1 MHSEVS
7 AVPTPSVND
16 QAVAGQAPARP
27 APPRRRLR
35 GAIGAGFTDSL
46 LTPLAALLLLGM
58 AAALALIVIDAAA
71 HSSPLVPPQPHIAH
85 YLKSIG
91 GHKLDF
97 ETYCELLAILGCCYV
112 GVVALARHVSRR
124 WLIVAVVGLHLI
136 VFVGPI
142 LLSQDVFSYVA
153 YGRLGVLHGI
163 NPFSHGP
170 AAAPHD
176 AIYRY
181 VGEQWRH
188 VASAYGPLFTL
199 LSYPLAPLGVIGAV
213 WAMKVIA
220 LASSRGVVALV
231 WASATRLGRDP
242 LRPTLIV
249 GLNPLLVLYGV
260 GGAHNDL
267 LMVALLMLG
276 VWLTLGN
283 RDALG
288 AGAVVAGAAVK
299 ATGAAALPFIVLG
312 RRRPA
317 AIAGAV
323 GAVAVIAVISLAV
336 FGTHALDFLGVLKR
350 ETSFVG
356 TDSFPNEVA
365 HLFGLPGVYPSDRS
379 LLHVGLVLVLAY
391 LAWRVWRGYDWISG
405 TTIALVA
412 VSVLST
418 WLLAWYTL
426 WALPLGVLARDR
438 RALLLMLSVQALFFV
453 HQLVPL
459 FSPV

>member
-1 MHSEVS
+1 MHSETS
-7 AVPTPSVND
+7 AVRAPCVTN
-16 QAVAGQAPARP
+16 QAVAGEASPRAAAARW
-27 APPRRRLR
+27 RLP
-35 GAIGAGFTDSL
+35 GAIGAGLGDSL

-58 AAALALIVIDAAA
+58 AATLALIMIDAAA

-85 YLKSIG
+85 YLKPIG

-97 ETYCELLAILGCCYV
+97 ETYCELLAILGGCYV
-112 GVVALARHVSRR
+112 GIVALARQVSRR
-124 WLIVAVVGLHLI
+124 WLIVAIVGLHLI

-142 LLSQDVFSYVA
+142 VLSQDVFSYVA
-153 YGRLGVLHGI
+153 YGRLAVLHGI

-176 AIYRY
+176 EVYRY
-181 VGEQWRH
+181 VGQQWRH
-188 VASAYGPLFTL
+188 TPSAYGPVFTL
-199 LSYPLAPLGVIGAV
+199 LSYPLAALGLIGAV

-220 LASSRGVVALV
+220 LASSLGLVALV
-231 WASATRLGRDP
+231 WGCAERLGRDP

-276 VWLTLGN
+276 VWLALGG

-288 AGAVVAGAAVK
+288 AGAIIAGAAVK
-299 ATGAAALPFIVLG
+299 ATAAVALPFLVLG
-312 RRRPA
+312 RRRPM
-317 AIAGAV
+317 AIAGAA
-323 GAVAVIAVISLAV
+323 GAVAVIGVVSLAV
-336 FGTHALDFLGVLKR
+336 YGTQSLDLLGVLKR
-350 ETSFVG
+350 EASFVG

-365 HLFGLPGVYPSDRS
+365 HLFGLPGVYPSDRA
-379 LLHVGLVLVLAY
+379 LLHVGLVLMLAY

-412 VSVLST
+412 ISVLST

-438 RALLLMLSVQALFFV
+438 RALVLMLSVQALFFV

>member
-1 MHSEVS
+1 MHSEANAVPATSVSDTPVS
-7 AVPTPSVND
+7 AEATP
-16 QAVAGQAPARP
+16 QPAAP
-27 APPRRRLR
+27 RLS
-35 GAIGAGFTDSL
+35 AAWLSAQSL
-46 LTPLAALLLLGM
+46 LTPLAVLLLLGM
-58 AAALALIVIDAAA
+58 AAALALIVVDAAA
-71 HSSPLVPPQPHIAH
+71 HSSPLVPPQQHIAH
-85 YLKSIG
+85 YLKPIG

-97 ETYCELLAILGCCYV
+97 ETFCVLLTILGGCYV
-112 GVVALARHVSRR
+112 GAVALAGHVSRR
-124 WLIVAVVGLHLI
+124 TLIAAILVLHAI
-136 VFVGPI
+136 VLAGPV

-153 YGRLGVLHGI
+153 YGRMGVLHGV

-170 AAAPHD
+170 AAVPHD

-181 VGEQWRH
+181 VGLQWRH

-213 WAMKVIA
+213 WAMKVIGV
-220 LASSRGVVALV
+220 ASSLAIIALV
-231 WASATRLGRDP
+231 WACAKRLGRDP
-242 LRPTLIV
+242 LKPTLIV

-267 LMVALLMLG
+267 LMAALLMLG
-276 VWLTLGN
+276 VWFAIAG
-283 RDALG
+283 RDAAG
-288 AGAVVAGAAVK
+288 AAAVVAGAAVK
-299 ATGAAALPFIVLG
+299 ATGAIALPFMVLG
-312 RRRPA
+312 RRRPT
-317 AIAGAV
+317 AIGGAV
-323 GAVAVIAVISLAV
+323 TALALIAAVSLAV
-336 FGTHALDFLGVLKR
+336 FGTHALDFLSVLKR
-350 ETSFVG
+350 EASFVG

-405 TTIALVA
+405 ATIGLVA
-412 VSVLST
+412 ISILST

-426 WALPLGVLARDR
+426 WALPLGALARDR
-438 RALLLMLSVQALFFV
+438 RALLLMLAVQALFFV

>member
-1 MHSEVS
+1 MHSEAN
-7 AVPTPSVND
+7 AVPATSVSD
-16 QAVAGQAPARP
+16 QPVADAATARP
-27 APPRRRLR
+27 PVGRWRAP
-35 GAIGAGFTDSL
+35 GAIGAGVTSTL

-58 AAALALIVIDAAA
+58 AAALALIVIDGAA

-85 YLKSIG
+85 YLKAIG

-97 ETYCELLAILGCCYV
+97 ETFCELLAILGGCYV
-112 GVVALARHVSRR
+112 GVIVLARQVSQR
-124 WLIVAVVGLHLI
+124 WLIVAVVGLNLI

-181 VGEQWRH
+181 VGLQWRH

-220 LASSRGVVALV
+220 VASSLAIVALV
-231 WASATRLGRDP
+231 WGCAKRLGRDP

-249 GLNPLLVLYGV
+249 GLNPILVLYGV

-276 VWLTLGN
+276 VWATLGA

-288 AGAVVAGAAVK
+288 AAAVVAGAAVK
-299 ATGAAALPFIVLG
+299 LTGAAALPFILLG
-312 RRRPA
+312 RRRVSTVL
-317 AIAGAV
+317 GAV
-323 GAVAVIAVISLAV
+323 GAIAVISVISLAV

-350 ETSFVG
+350 EASFVG

-438 RALLLMLSVQALFFV
+438 RALLLMLLVQALFFV

>member
-1 MHSEVS
+1 MHSEAN
-7 AVPTPSVND
+7 AVPATPAALPRTPSRGGD
-16 QAVAGQAPARP
+16 AAAAVLAGTAGALRP
-27 APPRRRLR
+27 RLT
-35 GAIGAGFTDSL
+35 ALAG
-46 LTPLAALLLLGM
+46 LLLLAM
-58 AAALALIVIDAAA
+58 AVPLALIVIDAAA
-71 HSSPLVPPQPHIAH
+71 HSSPLVPPQPHVAH
-85 YLKSIG
+85 YLKAIG

-97 ETYCELLAILGCCYV
+97 ETFCVLLAVIGVSYV
-112 GVVALARHVSRR
+112 AVVALARHVPRR
-124 WLIVAVVGLHLI
+124 MLIAGVLGLHLI

-176 AIYRY
+176 AMYRY

-199 LSYPLAPLGVIGAV
+199 LSYPLAPLGLIGAV
-213 WAMKVIA
+213 WAMKAIA
-220 LASSRGVVALV
+220 LASSLAIVSLV
-231 WASATRLGRDP
+231 WLSARRLGHDP

-249 GLNPLLVLYGV
+249 GLNPLLVLYGL

-267 LMVALLMLG
+267 LMVALLMVG
-276 VWLTLGN
+276 VWLALGGH
-283 RDALG
+283 DGAG
-288 AGAVVAGAAVK
+288 AGAVLAGAAVK
-299 ATGAAALPFIVLG
+299 ATGAVVLPFMVLA
-312 RRRPA
+312 RRRLAASLAGAVLAFA
-317 AIAGAV
+317 AIAIV
-323 GAVAVIAVISLAV
+323 SVAV

-350 ETSFVG
+350 EASFVG
-356 TDSFPNEVA
+356 ADSFPNEVA

-379 LLHVGLVLVLAY
+379 LLHVALALVLVYLAY
-391 LAWRVWRGYDWISG
+391 RVWRGYDWLSG
-405 TTIALVA
+405 SAIALVA
-412 VSVLST
+412 ISVLST

-426 WALPLGVLARDR
+426 WALPLGALARDR
-438 RALLLMLSVQALFFV
+438 RVLAIVLGVQALFFV

>member
-1 MHSEVS
+1 MHSEAN
-7 AVPTPSVND
+7 AVPATSVTD
-16 QAVAGQAPARP
+16 PPVGGEATRARRAPRLSAAG
-27 APPRRRLR
+27 LSLE
-35 GAIGAGFTDSL
+35 TL
-46 LTPLAALLLLGM
+46 LTPLAGLVLLGM
-58 AAALALIVIDAAA
+58 AAALALIVIDGAA

-85 YLKSIG
+85 YLKPLG

-97 ETYCELLAILGCCYV
+97 ETFSVLLTILGGCYVAAILLAG
-112 GVVALARHVSRR
+112 HVSRR
-124 WLIVAVVGLHLI
+124 TLIAAVVVLHAI
-136 VFVGPI
+136 VLAGPV

-153 YGRLGVLHGI
+153 YGRMGVLHGI

-181 VGEQWRH
+181 VGLQWRH

-213 WAMKVIA
+213 WAMKVIGV
-220 LASSRGVVALV
+220 ASSLGIIALV
-231 WASATRLGRDP
+231 WLSAKRLGRDP
-242 LRPTLIV
+242 LKPTLIV
-249 GLNPLLVLYGV
+249 GLNPILVLYGV

-267 LMVALLMLG
+267 LMTALLMLG
-276 VWLTLGN
+276 VFYAIGGL
-283 RDALG
+283 DA
-288 AGAVVAGAAVK
+288 AGAASIVAGAAVK
-299 ATGAAALPFIVLG
+299 ATGALALPFMVLG
-312 RRRPA
+312 RRRLS
-317 AIAGAV
+317 AIAGA
-323 GAVAVIAVISLAV
+323 AVAIAAIGVVSLAV
-336 FGTHALDFLGVLKR
+336 FGTHALDFLSVLKR
-350 ETSFVG
+350 EASFVG

-379 LLHVGLVLVLAY
+379 LLHVGLALVLVY

-405 TTIALVA
+405 TTIGLVA

-438 RALLLMLSVQALFFV
+438 RALWLMLAVQALFFV

>member
-1 MHSEVS
+1 MHSEANAVPAPAVS
-7 AVPTPSVND
+7 GAPAPTDVGRSQRGGRPAARAGDDARSPARIVAALLMLGMAVPTV
-16 QAVAGQAPARP
+16 
-27 APPRRRLR
+27 
-35 GAIGAGFTDSL
+35 
-46 LTPLAALLLLGM
+46 
-58 AAALALIVIDAAA
+58 LIVLGAAA

-85 YLKSIG
+85 YLKAIG
-91 GHKLDF
+91 AHKLDF
-97 ETYCELLAILGCCYV
+97 ETFCELLAIV
-112 GVVALARHVSRR
+112 GVCYAGLVALAGHVSRR
-124 WLIVAVVGLHLI
+124 MLIAAVVGLHLI

-181 VGEQWRH
+181 IGLQWRH

-199 LSYPLAPLGVIGAV
+199 LSYPLAPLGLIGAV
-213 WAMKVIA
+213 WVMKLVA
-220 LASSRGVVALV
+220 LASSLGIVVLV
-231 WASATRLGRDP
+231 WKCAVRLGRDP
-242 LRPTLIV
+242 LPATLIV
-249 GLNPLLVLYGV
+249 GLNPLLILYGV

-276 VWLTLGN
+276 VWFTLGD

-288 AGAVVAGAAVK
+288 GAAVM
-299 ATGAAALPFIVLG
+299 AAAAVKVTGGVVLPFIVVA
-312 RRRPA
+312 RRRLH
-317 AIAGAV
+317 AITGAAGAF
-323 GAVAVIAVISLAV
+323 VAIGVVSVAL

-350 ETSFVG
+350 EASFVG
-356 TDSFPNEVA
+356 SDSFPNEVA

-379 LLHVGLVLVLAY
+379 LLHLGLALVLVYLAY
-391 LAWRVWRGYDWISG
+391 RVWRGYDWLSG
-405 TTIALVA
+405 SAIALVA
-412 VSVLST
+412 ISVLST

-438 RALLLMLSVQALFFV
+438 RALVVVLAVQALFFV